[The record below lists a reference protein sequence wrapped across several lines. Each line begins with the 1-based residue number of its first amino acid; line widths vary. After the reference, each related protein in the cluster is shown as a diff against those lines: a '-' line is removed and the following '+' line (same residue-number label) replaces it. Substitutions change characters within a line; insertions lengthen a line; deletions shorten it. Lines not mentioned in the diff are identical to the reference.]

1 MIFCPENL
9 SNDVSGVLKS
19 PTVIIVP
26 SVSPFMSISICS
38 TDLGA
43 SVLGAY
49 ISTCVKSSLY
59 LSFYPYIVSFFIFF
73 MAFVLKSILS
83 DMSTV

>member
-1 MIFCPENL
+1 M
-9 SNDVSGVLKS
+9 SGVLKS

-59 LSFYPYIVSFFIFF
+59 LSFYPYIVSFFIFI